1 MKLFNLFNREKK
13 IPTKNY
19 VIVAVVS
26 VAVVIVLLVSRSI
39 YLNSRNISVKTGA
52 FYNSGISELNSDD
65 INYALSETN
74 EAVLYVSFTGN
85 KDVYNME
92 KRLIKEINKMKLN
105 DKVIYWN
112 IKDYSGNE
120 AIEILRK
127 QYPEIS
133 DQINALPLL
142 IYIKDGEG
150 KESMSSE
157 LRMIDY
163 KVFLKLTSKYGI
175 E

>member
-1 MKLFNLFNREKK
+1 MEFKLFNREKK

-19 VIVAVVS
+19 VIVTVVS
-26 VAVVIVLLVSRSI
+26 IIVIVTLLVARTMYFNHKNVAYS
-39 YLNSRNISVKTGA
+39 TGA

-74 EAVLYVSFTGN
+74 EAILYVSFTGN
-85 KDVYNME
+85 KEVYDME
-92 KRLIKEINKMKLN
+92 KRLIKEIDRLKLN

-127 QYPEIS
+127 HYPEIAYE
-133 DQINALPLL
+133 INALPLL
-142 IYIKDGEG
+142 IYIKDGKAQEA
-150 KESMSSE
+150 MSSE

-163 KVFLKLTSKYGI
+163 VVFDKLAAKYGL